1 MENGMKFL
9 IVIVILI
16 VLIKMQTK
24 LEPFDSE
31 TIDAEKIIER
41 RQYENVYRLD
51 PTGEIAEYDVSNM
64 PISVD
69 CCPAQ
74 YMCETDLQN
83 NNCEYSKKY
92 VANNYSGMNYEDG
105 LGCICMTPK
114 QANFIGTRGG
124 NSSSGCN

>member
-16 VLIKMQTK
+16 VLIKMQK
-24 LEPFDSE
+24 SYEPFE
-31 TIDAEKIIER
+31 TETSIER
-41 RQYENVYRLD
+41 SNYENIYRLD
-51 PTGEIAEYDVSNM
+51 PTGELANYDVSNM

-74 YMCETDLQN
+74 YMSETDLQN
-83 NNCEYSKKY
+83 NNCEFSKKY

-114 QANFIGTRGG
+114 QANFIGSRGG
-124 NSSSGCN
+124 NSASGYN